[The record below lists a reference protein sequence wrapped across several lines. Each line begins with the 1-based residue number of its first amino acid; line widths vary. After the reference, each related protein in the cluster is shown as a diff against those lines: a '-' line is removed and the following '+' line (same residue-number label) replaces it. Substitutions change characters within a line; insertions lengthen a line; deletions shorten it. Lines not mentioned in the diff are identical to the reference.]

1 MRSHL
6 FLSRFFHAL
15 KFWFA
20 MLLTALLVL
29 FAIVNREFIAISL
42 FPLPYEIELPKFLV
56 AIICFGTGLL
66 VGGIMMSMK
75 LNRAL
80 RVSHKSHQRAIALE
94 NELKSLHT
102 QPHELPR

>member
-1 MRSHL
+1 MFLHRL
-6 FLSRFFHAL
+6 FSAL
-15 KFWFA
+15 KFWVA
-20 MLLTALLVL
+20 ISLTLLLVL

-42 FPLPYEIELPKFLV
+42 FPLPYAIELPKFLL
-56 AIICFGTGLL
+56 AIICFGAGLL

-102 QPHELPR
+102 PSHELTR